1 MGLRRLGR
9 VAAVGT
15 ILTLALGCSD
25 GATEPGAEET
35 VLLSLVPQGG
45 ATGVDPN
52 APVVIRFSHPMMQGM
67 EDYADV
73 HEGAV
78 EGPLVPGA
86 WSWSADMTALTFTP
100 DAPFKAQTQ
109 YVIHIGGGMEDQEGH
124 HINFEEH
131 GFGMGGQ
138 WMTQQMHQGG
148 QHGYGMGQGGGM
160 GGGMGGGGIGAGW
173 THPSN
178 GSYGMVFFFTTA

>member
-1 MGLRRLGR
+1 Y
-9 VAAVGT
+9 V
-15 ILTLALGCSD
+15 
-25 GATEPGAEET
+25 
-35 VLLSLVPQGG
+35 
-45 ATGVDPN
+45 
-52 APVVIRFSHPMMQGM
+52 
-67 EDYADV
+67 DV

-86 WSWSADMTALTFTP
+86 WSWNADMTALTFTP
-100 DAPFKAQTQ
+100 NAPLEAQTQ

-124 HINFEEH
+124 HINFEAH

-138 WMTQQMHQGG
+138 WMIQRMHQGG

-160 GGGMGGGGIGAGW
+160 GGGGMGAGW

>member
-1 MGLRRLGR
+1 MRLERLGR
-9 VAAVGT
+9 VAVVGMMLILAV
-15 ILTLALGCSD
+15 GCSD
-25 GATEPGAEET
+25 GATEPGTEET

-73 HEGAV
+73 HESAV
-78 EGPLVPGA
+78 EGPLVLGA
-86 WSWSADMTALTFTP
+86 WSWSADITALTFTP
-100 DAPFKAQTQ
+100 DAPLKAQTQ

-124 HINFEEH
+124 HVNIEAH
-131 GFGMGGQ
+131 GIGMGGQ
-138 WMTQQMHQGG
+138 WMTQRMYQGG

-160 GGGMGGGGIGAGW
+160 GGGGMGAGW

-178 GSYGMVFFFTTA
+178 GSYGMVFIFTTA